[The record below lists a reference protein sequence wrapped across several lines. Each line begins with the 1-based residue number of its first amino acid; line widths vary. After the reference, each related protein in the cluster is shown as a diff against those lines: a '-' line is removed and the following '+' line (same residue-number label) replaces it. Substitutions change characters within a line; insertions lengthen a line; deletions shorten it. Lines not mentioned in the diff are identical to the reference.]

1 MIYLGFLF
9 DYLVLLFLPIDS
21 FFVVANLNKN
31 RFLSI
36 MFIGILLD
44 VMYHKLFLNLFI
56 LILFYFFARSLRK
69 KIKNE
74 LLFNFI
80 IYVLYFNIMYLSFG
94 YNHSYVWGFFI
105 GIILQLFYIKL
116 SKMLLK

>member
-1 MIYLGFLF
+1 MIYLGFIF
-9 DYLVLLFLPIDS
+9 DYLILLFFPVDT
-21 FFVVANLNKN
+21 FFVVANIDKN

-36 MFIGILLD
+36 IFIGILLD

-56 LILFYFFARSLRK
+56 LILFYFLAKGIRK
-69 KIKNE
+69 RIKSE

-80 IYVLYFNIMYLSFG
+80 IYGLYFNIMYLSFG
-94 YNHSYVWGFFI
+94 YNHSYVWGFFV